1 MKIRSLKEQYALK
14 DQCLKERLEI
24 ILPQVME
31 DADVDMWIVASK
43 EYHEDPTFKAMVPA
57 EYLTARRITMFAF
70 SKEADGIHRYSLSMP
85 DKSVAKF
92 YESKWQFGKE
102 DQMVA
107 LKRLIEEKDPKR
119 IALNMSKEFAVC
131 DGFSIGLYK
140 MFKES
145 LGEDIMNKMVNDDLL
160 AMKFMEIRT
169 PTELKLMPEVMS
181 VAHDIMERM
190 YTTDVIKPGITT
202 TNDLEWF
209 MKEEVNKLGLT
220 YWFEPTMDLQ
230 RKNGDESR
238 YDSCV
243 IQKGDLLH
251 CDFGIYYMN
260 MCTDTQRLGYVAND
274 DEDTMPQYLLDG
286 MKVGNRFQDIVR
298 ENMIVGRTGN
308 EVFEAAMKQAKEEGI
323 QAMLYSHPCNMYGHG
338 PGPTIGL
345 FSNQNAIPIK
355 GDVKLSNNT
364 VYALE
369 LNVKVD
375 DYYYFLEET
384 VALTDDGV
392 NFLYKDRD
400 KITFIK

>member
-1 MKIRSLKEQYALK
+1 MKIRSLKEQYAIK

-131 DGFSIGLYK
+131 DGFSIGLYQ

-260 MCTDTQRLGYVAND
+260 MCTDTQRLGYVANN

>member
-131 DGFSIGLYK
+131 DGFSIGLYQ

-209 MKEEVNKLGLT
+209 MKEEVNKLGLS

-260 MCTDTQRLGYVAND
+260 MCTDTQRLGYVAKD

>member
-70 SKEADGIHRYSLSMP
+70 SKDADGIHRYSLSMP

-131 DGFSIGLYK
+131 DGFSIGLYQ

-209 MKEEVNKLGLT
+209 MKEEVNKLGLS

-260 MCTDTQRLGYVAND
+260 MCTDTQRLGYVAKD
-274 DEDTMPQYLLDG
+274 DEETMPQYLLDG

-298 ENMIVGRTGN
+298 ENMIPGRTGN

-345 FSNQNAIPIK
+345 FSNQNAIPVK

-384 VALTDDGV
+384 VALADDGV

>member
-1 MKIRSLKEQYALK
+1 MKIRSLKEQYAIK

-31 DADVDMWIVASK
+31 EANVDMWIVASK

-70 SKEADGIHRYSLSMP
+70 SKEEDGIHRYSLSMP
-85 DKSVAKF
+85 DKSIAKF

-107 LKRLIEEKDPKR
+107 LRNLLEDKKPNK

-131 DGFSIGLYK
+131 DGFSIGLYQ
-140 MFKES
+140 MFKENLDETWMS
-145 LGEDIMNKMVNDDLL
+145 KMVNDDLL

-169 PTELKLMPEVMS
+169 PTELQLMPEIMS

-202 TNDLEWF
+202 TDDLEWF

-230 RKNGDESR
+230 RKNGDDSR
-238 YDSCV
+238 YDNCV

-260 MCTDTQRLGYVAND
+260 MCTDTQRLGYVAKD
-274 DEDTMPQYLLDG
+274 DEDSMPQYLLDG

-308 EVFEAAMKQAKEEGI
+308 EVFEASIDQAKKEGI

-345 FSNQNAIPIK
+345 FSNQTSIPVK

>member
-31 DADVDMWIVASK
+31 DADVDRWIVASK

-131 DGFSIGLYK
+131 DGFSIGLYQ

-209 MKEEVNKLGLT
+209 MKEEVNKLGLS

-260 MCTDTQRLGYVAND
+260 MCTDTQRLGYVAKD
-274 DEDTMPQYLLDG
+274 DEDTMPQSLLDG

-345 FSNQNAIPIK
+345 FSNQNAIPVK

>member
-1 MKIRSLKEQYALK
+1 MKIRSLKEQYDIK

-131 DGFSIGLYK
+131 DGFSIGLYQ

-345 FSNQNAIPIK
+345 FSNQNAIPVK

>member
-102 DQMVA
+102 EQMVA

-131 DGFSIGLYK
+131 DGFSIGLYQ

-260 MCTDTQRLGYVAND
+260 MCTDTQRLGYVAKD

-345 FSNQNAIPIK
+345 FSNQNAIPVK

>member
-1 MKIRSLKEQYALK
+1 
-14 DQCLKERLEI
+14 
-24 ILPQVME
+24 ME

-131 DGFSIGLYK
+131 DGFSIGLYQ

-260 MCTDTQRLGYVAND
+260 MCTDTQRLGYVAKD
-274 DEDTMPQYLLDG
+274 DEDTMPQSLLDG

-345 FSNQNAIPIK
+345 FSNQNAIPVK

-384 VALTDDGV
+384 VALADDGV

>member
-131 DGFSIGLYK
+131 DGFSIGLYQ

-209 MKEEVNKLGLT
+209 MKEEVNKLGLS

>member
-1 MKIRSLKEQYALK
+1 MKIRSLKEQYAIK

-131 DGFSIGLYK
+131 DGFSIGLYQ

-260 MCTDTQRLGYVAND
+260 MCTDTQRLGYVAKD

-338 PGPTIGL
+338 TGPTIGL
-345 FSNQNAIPIK
+345 FSNQNAIPVK

>member
-1 MKIRSLKEQYALK
+1 MKIRSLKEQYAIK

-131 DGFSIGLYK
+131 DGFSIGLYQ

-260 MCTDTQRLGYVAND
+260 MCTDTQRLGYVAKD

-345 FSNQNAIPIK
+345 FSNQNAIPVK

-384 VALTDDGV
+384 VALADDGV

>member
-1 MKIRSLKEQYALK
+1 MKIRSLKEQYAIK

-85 DKSVAKF
+85 DKSVDKF

-102 DQMVA
+102 DQMAA

-131 DGFSIGLYK
+131 DGFSIGLYQ

-260 MCTDTQRLGYVAND
+260 MCTDTQRLGYVAKD
-274 DEDTMPQYLLDG
+274 DEDTMPQSLLDG

-345 FSNQNAIPIK
+345 FSNQNAIPVK

-384 VALTDDGV
+384 VALADDGV

>member
-1 MKIRSLKEQYALK
+1 
-14 DQCLKERLEI
+14 
-24 ILPQVME
+24 ME

-131 DGFSIGLYK
+131 DGFSIGLYQ

-260 MCTDTQRLGYVAND
+260 MCTDTQRLGYVAKD
-274 DEDTMPQYLLDG
+274 DEDTMPQSLLDG

-345 FSNQNAIPIK
+345 FSNQNAIPVK

>member
-131 DGFSIGLYK
+131 DGFSIGLYQ

-251 CDFGIYYMN
+251 CDFGLYYMN
-260 MCTDTQRLGYVAND
+260 MCTDTQRLGYVAKD

-345 FSNQNAIPIK
+345 FSNQNAIPVK

>member
-92 YESKWQFGKE
+92 YESKWQFDKE

-131 DGFSIGLYK
+131 DGFSIGLYQ

-209 MKEEVNKLGLT
+209 MKEEVNKLGLS

-260 MCTDTQRLGYVAND
+260 MCTDTQRLGYVAKD
-274 DEDTMPQYLLDG
+274 DEDTMPQSLLDG

-345 FSNQNAIPIK
+345 FSNQNAIPVK

-384 VALTDDGV
+384 VALADDGV

>member
-1 MKIRSLKEQYALK
+1 MKIRSLKEQYAIK

-24 ILPQVME
+24 ILPKVME

-102 DQMVA
+102 EQMVA

-131 DGFSIGLYK
+131 DGFSIGLYQ

-260 MCTDTQRLGYVAND
+260 MCTDTQRLGYVAKD

-345 FSNQNAIPIK
+345 FSNQNAIPVK

>member
-131 DGFSIGLYK
+131 DGFSIGLYQ

-298 ENMIVGRTGN
+298 ENMIPGRTGN

-345 FSNQNAIPIK
+345 FSNQNAIPVK

>member
-260 MCTDTQRLGYVAND
+260 MCTDTQRLGYVAKD

-345 FSNQNAIPIK
+345 FSNQNAIPVK

-384 VALTDDGV
+384 VALADDGV

>member
-92 YESKWQFGKE
+92 YESKWQFDKE

-131 DGFSIGLYK
+131 DGFSIGLYQ

-181 VAHDIMERM
+181 VAHDIMEIM

-209 MKEEVNKLGLT
+209 MKEEVNKLGLS

-260 MCTDTQRLGYVAND
+260 MCTDTQRLGYVAKD
-274 DEDTMPQYLLDG
+274 DEDTMPQSLLDG

>member
-107 LKRLIEEKDPKR
+107 LKRLIEDKDPKR

-131 DGFSIGLYK
+131 DGFSIGLYQ

-209 MKEEVNKLGLT
+209 MKEEVNKLGLS

-260 MCTDTQRLGYVAND
+260 MCTDTQRLGYVAKD

-345 FSNQNAIPIK
+345 FSNQNAIPVK

>member
-131 DGFSIGLYK
+131 DGFSIGLYQ

-260 MCTDTQRLGYVAND
+260 LCTDTQRLGYVAKD

-345 FSNQNAIPIK
+345 FSNQNAIPVK

>member
-131 DGFSIGLYK
+131 DGFSIGLYQ

-260 MCTDTQRLGYVAND
+260 MCTDTQRLGYVAKD

-345 FSNQNAIPIK
+345 FSNQNAIPVK

>member
-131 DGFSIGLYK
+131 DGFSIGLYQ

-345 FSNQNAIPIK
+345 YSQQEEIPVK
-355 GDVKLSNNT
+355 GDVEVSNNT
-364 VYALE
+364 CYALE
-369 LNVKVD
+369 LNVTVD
-375 DYYYFLEET
+375 SIVYYLEET
-384 VALTDDGV
+384 ISVTDKGAR
-392 NFLYKDRD
+392 FLYKNRD
-400 KITFIK
+400 QITLIK

>member
-1 MKIRSLKEQYALK
+1 MKIRSLKEQYAIK

-131 DGFSIGLYK
+131 DGFSIGLYQ

-209 MKEEVNKLGLT
+209 MKEEVNKLGLS

-260 MCTDTQRLGYVAND
+260 MCTDTQRLGYVAKD
-274 DEDTMPQYLLDG
+274 DEDTMPQSLLDG

-308 EVFEAAMKQAKEEGI
+308 EVFEAAMKQAKEESI

-345 FSNQNAIPIK
+345 FSNQNAIPVK

-384 VALTDDGV
+384 VALADDGV

>member
-131 DGFSIGLYK
+131 DGFSIGLYQ

-308 EVFEAAMKQAKEEGI
+308 EVFEAAMKQAKEESI

-345 FSNQNAIPIK
+345 FSNQNAIPVK

>member
-1 MKIRSLKEQYALK
+1 MKIRSLKEQYAIK

-131 DGFSIGLYK
+131 DGFSIGLYQ

>member
-1 MKIRSLKEQYALK
+1 MKIRSLKEQYAIK

-107 LKRLIEEKDPKR
+107 LKRLIEENDPKR

-131 DGFSIGLYK
+131 DGFSIGLYQ

-209 MKEEVNKLGLT
+209 MKEEVNKLGLS
-220 YWFEPTMDLQ
+220 YWLEPTMDLQ

-260 MCTDTQRLGYVAND
+260 MCTDTQRLGYVAKD
-274 DEDTMPQYLLDG
+274 DEDTMPQSLLDG

-345 FSNQNAIPIK
+345 FSNQNAIPVK

>member
-1 MKIRSLKEQYALK
+1 MKIRSLKEQYAIK

-131 DGFSIGLYK
+131 DGFSIGLYQ

-209 MKEEVNKLGLT
+209 MKEEVNKLGLS

-260 MCTDTQRLGYVAND
+260 MCTDTQRLGYVAKD

-308 EVFEAAMKQAKEEGI
+308 EVFEAAMKQAKEESI

-345 FSNQNAIPIK
+345 FSNQNAIPVK

-384 VALTDDGV
+384 VALADDGV

>member
-1 MKIRSLKEQYALK
+1 MKIRSLKEQYAIK

-131 DGFSIGLYK
+131 DGFSIGLYQ

-202 TNDLEWF
+202 TDDLEWF

-260 MCTDTQRLGYVAND
+260 MCTDTQRLGYVAKD

-345 FSNQNAIPIK
+345 FSNQNAIPVK

>member
-1 MKIRSLKEQYALK
+1 MKIRSLKEQYAIK

-131 DGFSIGLYK
+131 DGFSIGLYQ

-308 EVFEAAMKQAKEEGI
+308 EVFEAAMKQAKEESI

-345 FSNQNAIPIK
+345 FSNQNAIPVK

>member
-1 MKIRSLKEQYALK
+1 MKIRSLKEQYAIK

-131 DGFSIGLYK
+131 DGFSIGLYQ

-260 MCTDTQRLGYVAND
+260 MCTDTQRLGYVAKD

-298 ENMIVGRTGN
+298 ENMIPGRTGN

-345 FSNQNAIPIK
+345 FSNQNAIPVK

>member
-107 LKRLIEEKDPKR
+107 LKRLIEEKNPKK

-202 TNDLEWF
+202 TDDLEWF

-260 MCTDTQRLGYVAND
+260 MCTDTQRLGYVAKD
-274 DEDTMPQYLLDG
+274 DEETMPQYLLDG
-286 MKVGNRFQDIVR
+286 MKVGNRCQDIVR

>member
-131 DGFSIGLYK
+131 DGFSIGLYQ

-260 MCTDTQRLGYVAND
+260 MCTDTQRLGYVAKD
-274 DEDTMPQYLLDG
+274 DEETMPQYLLDG

>member
-1 MKIRSLKEQYALK
+1 
-14 DQCLKERLEI
+14 
-24 ILPQVME
+24 ME

-131 DGFSIGLYK
+131 DGFSIGLYQ

-260 MCTDTQRLGYVAND
+260 MCTDTQRLGYVAKD

-345 FSNQNAIPIK
+345 FSNQNAIPVK

-384 VALTDDGV
+384 VALADDGV

>member
-131 DGFSIGLYK
+131 DGFSIGLYQ

-260 MCTDTQRLGYVAND
+260 MCTDTQRLGYVAKD

-298 ENMIVGRTGN
+298 ENMIPGRTGN

-345 FSNQNAIPIK
+345 FSNQNAIPVK

-384 VALTDDGV
+384 VALADDGV

>member
-260 MCTDTQRLGYVAND
+260 MCTDTQRLGYVAKD

-345 FSNQNAIPIK
+345 FSNQNAIPVK

>member
-131 DGFSIGLYK
+131 DGFSIGLYQ

-190 YTTDVIKPGITT
+190 YTTDIIKPGITT

-260 MCTDTQRLGYVAND
+260 MCTDTQRLGYVAKD

-345 FSNQNAIPIK
+345 FSNQNAIPVK

-384 VALTDDGV
+384 VALADDGV